1 MQMAELM
8 RKVIETSGGHR
19 KAGSSRGGHKPGYLP
34 GRYLM
39 NFGPVQFL
47 PGVRGGTLGD
57 LNFGSTGGPCKTG
70 LARNLQLSLKFL
82 F

>member
-1 MQMAELM
+1 MQTESAAVQNEVTGAQVQDQELN
-8 RKVIETSGGHR
+8 
-19 KAGSSRGGHKPGYLP
+19 
-34 GRYLM
+34 GRNPVYM
-39 NFGPVQFL
+39 VQFL

-57 LNFGSTGGPCKTG
+57 LNFGSTGGPGKTG

>member
-1 MQMAELM
+1 
-8 RKVIETSGGHR
+8 
-19 KAGSSRGGHKPGYLP
+19 
-34 GRYLM
+34 M

-57 LNFGSTGGPCKTG
+57 LNFGSTGGPGKTG